1 MTFLNPFVLF
11 GLIAAGVPVLIHL
24 LQLKKLRQIE
34 FSSIKFLKEIQ
45 HASAR
50 RVKLRDFLLLLLR
63 SLAIASLVFG
73 FARPVLKGIGGN
85 DSKTSSVVIID
96 DSPSTTARNEYGEI
110 FSQLKSTTLNLI
122 SRLNIGDNV
131 DLILASQV
139 GQIKY
144 GDTSQVFPITNPQF
158 LLPLVSRIDPSNVR
172 VAYSS
177 AIGAAANRLQSSNY
191 VNKEIYLLGD
201 LQRTAFTAKNELE
214 DIRGGSYV
222 ATRALADVRL
232 FFLQTNEALDNNLS
246 ISNVKFSDEVVE
258 VNSPLGV
265 QATVVN
271 NSRSEKNGV
280 VVSLFLDGRK
290 VAQSVAD
297 LPAGGSRVVN
307 LAFNELDGG
316 FHKGVVGIDDNSIQ
330 TDNKFFFSFFAI
342 KELSVAIVTSKQEDD
357 FVLRALNA
365 IMDTSTS
372 IATNVVTP
380 DQFTYMDLSKTDV
393 AVVEEYSPNQR
404 FEAKLNH
411 FLRNGGGIILFAP
424 SSSQVSSFDGLLR
437 TVDVGRTVSSFS
449 SGGGNFL
456 SIERIDAGD
465 EFFSGMFSSK
475 QSAEQVKNQLVT
487 TISNMVQIEPN
498 PLVHILMSTSSGPF
512 LMCREVG
519 SGFVFVFASQADSSS
534 SNFSMSPFFPV
545 AVQRALFYSAAV
557 KHKPIQVFAGEG
569 ADYTYSLGGIK
580 SATLIGPD
588 GSKSK
593 VVPRYVG
600 GAAKFSLRSLNELGT
615 YSLTDGSIFCEISVN
630 IDPRE
635 SDLSKASRAEVV
647 EYSKN
652 LGFSE
657 KNVFLLFADK
667 SATAAIDKLR
677 RGQDL
682 SSFFAGVALLCLVL
696 EIFVS
701 KMRTF

>member
-11 GLIAAGVPVLIHL
+11 GLIAAGAPILIHL

-63 SLAIASLVFG
+63 SFAIASLVFA
-73 FARPVLKGIGGN
+73 FARPVVRGIGGN
-85 DSKTSSVVIID
+85 DSKTSSAVIID

-110 FSQLKSTTLNLI
+110 FSQLKSTALNLV
-122 SRLNIGDNV
+122 SKLNIGDNV
-131 DLILASQV
+131 DLILASGV

-144 GDTSQVFPITNPQF
+144 GDTSQVLSSTDPRS

-172 VAYSS
+172 IGYSS
-177 AIGAAANRLQSSNY
+177 AIGAAVSKLQSSNY
-191 VNKEIYLLGD
+191 VHKEIYLLGD
-201 LQRTAFTAKNELE
+201 LQRTAFAARNELE
-214 DIRGGSYV
+214 DSRGGNYV
-222 ATRALADVRL
+222 ATRSLADVRL

-246 ISNVKFSDEVVE
+246 VSSVKFSDEVIE

-271 NSRSEKNGV
+271 NGRSEKNGV

-297 LPAGGSRVVN
+297 LPAGGSRIVN
-307 LAFNELDGG
+307 LAFNVLDGG

-330 TDNKFFFSFFAI
+330 SDNKFFFSFFAI
-342 KELSVAIVTSKQEDD
+342 KELSVALVTTKQEDD

-365 IMDTSTS
+365 IMDTSIS
-372 IATNVVTP
+372 IAANVVTP

-393 AVVEEYSPNQR
+393 AVIEEYSPSQR

-411 FLRNGGGIILFAP
+411 FLRNGGGIVLFAP
-424 SSSQVSSFDGLLR
+424 SLSQVSSLDGLLR
-437 TVDVGRTVSSFS
+437 LMGVGRTVSSFS
-449 SGGGNFL
+449 SSGRNFV

-487 TISNMVQIEPN
+487 AISNMVQIEPN
-498 PLVHILMSTSSGPF
+498 PIVHVLMGTSSGPF

-519 SGFVFVFASQADSSS
+519 SGFVFVFASPADSSS
-534 SNFSMSPFFPV
+534 SNFPMSPFFPV
-545 AVQRALFYSAAV
+545 VVQRALFYSAAV
-557 KHKPIQVFAGEG
+557 KYRPIQILAGEG

-580 SATLIGPD
+580 SAWLIGPD
-588 GSKSK
+588 GSRSE
-593 VVPRYVG
+593 VIPRYVG
-600 GAAKFSLRSLNELGT
+600 GAAKFSIHSLHELGT
-615 YSLTDGSIFCEISVN
+615 YSLTDGSTFCEISVN

-635 SDLSKASRAEVV
+635 SDLSKALPAEVI
-647 EYSKN
+647 EYSKG

-657 KNVFLLFADK
+657 KNIFLLPADK
-667 SATAAIDKLR
+667 NATAGIEKLR